1 MVPPFWDQV
10 PLRSHA
16 AGLVTPM
23 PCCIAKWVK
32 RTDWT
37 GMDQGT
43 FPPLCYREAS
53 GHSCCLLDTTL
64 SSRKKQGTRT
74 KWLTWERA
82 LPMITFHQG
91 QVGIGFGWGM
101 SLFSLEDEMG
111 LKEPQ
116 REMHQQWK
124 IILLLSTFFMLNQL
138 RKYKLPSSSVLF
150 LKYIDFLCL
159 RV

>member
-1 MVPPFWDQV
+1 
-10 PLRSHA
+10 
-16 AGLVTPM
+16 
-23 PCCIAKWVK
+23 
-32 RTDWT
+32 
-37 GMDQGT
+37 
-43 FPPLCYREAS
+43 
-53 GHSCCLLDTTL
+53 
-64 SSRKKQGTRT
+64 
-74 KWLTWERA
+74 
-82 LPMITFHQG
+82 MIIFHQG